1 MRHALV
7 AFVFL
12 AVSCG
17 TRPIVIQ
24 EDGGVM
30 LEMDAGML
38 ISDAGDQ
45 LDAGDQPDAGGE
57 LDASFDAGFDAG
69 LDSGTFVDLD
79 RDGLDDTW
87 EAAMAER
94 YLPVLALHPQ
104 DGCPLGGIVY
114 RIRPHPMDADG
125 GLLAVTW
132 THLYQRDCGLTAHVG
147 DNEAFGGTI
156 DPTRPPETGLTAL
169 RAISHQNTIC
179 ERITTCG
186 SCSGMTACERT
197 DAGEKPMIYASK
209 DKHGGYVS
217 LTGCGTFTCL
227 DTCAVGRQTG
237 VPLVNAGEP
246 NAPLSRDLSDGGG
259 FITAANGWTE
269 QSLFHFDP
277 WGVPDFGGA
286 GNVKGDLE
294 DPAFLTPAC
303 R

>member
-1 MRHALV
+1 MGPLAALIAGAYDRSPMRHLLV
-7 AFVFL
+7 VFSVL
-12 AVSCG
+12 VVSCG

-30 LEMDAGML
+30 DAGT
-38 ISDAGDQ
+38 
-45 LDAGDQPDAGGE
+45 PDAGE
-57 LDASFDAGFDAG
+57 VDAGQLDGGAP
-69 LDSGTFVDLD
+69 DSGTFVDLD
-79 RDGLDDTW
+79 LDGLDDTW
-87 EAAMAER
+87 ESAMAER

-114 RIRPHPMDADG
+114 RIRPHPMDPDG

-132 THLYQRDCGLTAHVG
+132 THLYQRDCGLTQHVG

-179 ERITTCG
+179 ERTTTCG
-186 SCSGMTACERT
+186 SCSGMTACERA

-217 LTGCGTFTCL
+217 LSGCGTFTCL

-237 VPLVNAGEP
+237 VPLVNVGEP
-246 NAPLSRDLSDGGG
+246 NVPLTRDLSDGGG
-259 FITAANGWTE
+259 FITTANGWTE

-277 WGVPDFGGA
+277 WGAPDFGGA